1 MAAYDNVRTA
11 VAKTDALAHALEKM
25 FDEAPL
31 RGEIDRQRLERL
43 AHLVGATAEAAAAA
57 LVAVDTLNPD
67 LLNHVI
73 PGDPEEGAEPG
84 ES

>member
-1 MAAYDNVRTA
+1 MAAYDNARTA
-11 VAKTDALAHALEKM
+11 VAKVDALAHALEKL
-25 FDEAPL
+25 FDDAPL

-57 LVAVDTLNPD
+57 LLVVDRLGAD
-67 LLNHVI
+67 LLNQVI